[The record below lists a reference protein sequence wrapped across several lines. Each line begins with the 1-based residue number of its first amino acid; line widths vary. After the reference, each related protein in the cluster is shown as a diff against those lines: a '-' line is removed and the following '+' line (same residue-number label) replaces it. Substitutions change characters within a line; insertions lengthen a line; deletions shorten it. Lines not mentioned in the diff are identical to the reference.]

1 MLQFG
6 HGMHAYCLADSIS
19 TNLPLGAR
27 ALDDGEDETSSESN
41 ADESKFIEPAVKL
54 GKIIF
59 DSRLNTLG

>member
-1 MLQFG
+1 MLQFW

-54 GKIIF
+54 
-59 DSRLNTLG
+59 